1 MKNRLLS
8 LDIFRGLTIAFMII
22 VNTPGDWSIAYNML
36 EHAAWH
42 GFTPTDL
49 VFPSFV
55 FITGVS
61 SWFSYRSYNH
71 TLTSDLIAKISKR
84 TLIIFLLGVALYAF
98 PFYNRPVG
106 TWRILGVLQRI
117 ALCYGIGSI
126 LCLMFNKKQTIA
138 LGSILLLVY
147 WAIMLYFGDLTMVG
161 NAGRK
166 LDLWLFGEGHL
177 YQGEGIA
184 FDPEGLLSTMPSIVT
199 FMLGYLAGQFI
210 GTTQNKAFI
219 VKQLVIWGVVLV
231 VAGLLW
237 GQFFPINKKL
247 WTSSYVLFV
256 GGLSM
261 LIFDLCYYI
270 VDVKNHFRWG
280 NFFKV
285 FGTNAILAY
294 MVSELLIISI
304 SGFINV
310 TDATGKVL
318 NGHQA
323 AFTYCFAS
331 WAGATDFASLLF
343 ALSFMFVC
351 WLVTWLFYKKGIF
364 LKV

>member
-1 MKNRLLS
+1 MKNRLQS
-8 LDIFRGLTIAFMII
+8 LDIFRGITIAFMII

-61 SWFSYRSYNH
+61 SWFSYKKYNH
-71 TLTSDLIAKISKR
+71 TLSSDLMMKIWKR
-84 TLIIFLLGVALYAF
+84 TLIIFLLGVGLYAF
-98 PFYNRPVG
+98 PFYNRPIG

-117 ALCYGIGSI
+117 ALCYGIGST
-126 LCLMFNKKQTIA
+126 LCLLLNKKQIIA
-138 LGSILLLVY
+138 LGAGLLLAY
-147 WAIMLYFGDLTMVG
+147 WAIMLSFGDLTMGG
-161 NAGRK
+161 NAGLK

-177 YQGEGIA
+177 YHGEGIA
-184 FDPEGLLSTMPSIVT
+184 FDPEGLLSTLPALVT
-199 FMLGYLAGQFI
+199 FLMGYITGQFI
-210 GTTQNKAFI
+210 GTTSDKTLI
-219 VKQLVIWGVVLV
+219 VKQLAIWGVMLV
-231 VAGLLW
+231 VVGLLW
-237 GQFFPINKKL
+237 NFAFPINKKL

-261 LIFDLCYYI
+261 LIFDLCYYV
-270 VDVKNHFRWG
+270 VDVKGHQQWG
-280 NFFKV
+280 KFFTV

-294 MVSELLIISI
+294 MVSELLIIII
-304 SGFINV
+304 SNFIHV
-310 TDATGKVL
+310 TDASGKVL
-318 NGHQA
+318 NGHEVT
-323 AFTYCFAS
+323 FKYFFAS

-343 ALSFMFVC
+343 ALSFMLVC
-351 WLVTWLFYKKGIF
+351 WGITGLFYRKDLF